1 MKGSKMEKV
10 KAEISNEEIM
20 AMCGQY
26 AEKEDGM
33 TCMLIE
39 RYMKVVRGVDMKGL
53 TETNKEIG
61 VCTI

>member
-1 MKGSKMEKV
+1 MKGSKMDKV
-10 KAEISNEEIM
+10 KAEISNEEVM
-20 AMCGQY
+20 TMYRQY

-39 RYMKVVRGVDMKGL
+39 HYMKVVRGVDMKEL
-53 TETNKEIG
+53 TETNEIG

>member
-1 MKGSKMEKV
+1 MKGSKMKQV

-20 AMCGQY
+20 AMYRQY
-26 AEKEDGM
+26 AEKQDGM

-39 RYMKVVRGVDMKGL
+39 RYMKVVRGMDMKGL